1 MNPERSSADR
11 ALELARKRPFDA
23 QAYTVRGLESPADL
37 ARLRDGLVAFY
48 EPIDAVELFAV
59 EHIALAKLSLSRCAR
74 IEAGLIALAAQG
86 RLDADSSRPGKSST
100 METFRRYQTGAERIY
115 RNAIRG
121 FLLLRGAKR
130 RAGKSSQA
138 ARGSTLPPSYP
149 IH

>member
-1 MNPERSSADR
+1 
-11 ALELARKRPFDA
+11 
-23 QAYTVRGLESPADL
+23 
-37 ARLRDGLVAFY
+37 
-48 EPIDAVELFAV
+48 
-59 EHIALAKLSLSRCAR
+59 
-74 IEAGLIALAAQG
+74 
-86 RLDADSSRPGKSST
+86 

-121 FLLLRGAKR
+121 FLSVRGAKR